1 MLQLNHLNCGYDT
14 EDVIRDVS
22 LQIEAGKIVCLFGP
36 NGCGKTTLLKA
47 IAGLLPYRGTIRF
60 AGVEVAKMK
69 RRDLAANIALMS
81 QVSDTYFDYSVYDTV
96 LLGRYLYGSKGFFPH
111 TSKADEEIVR
121 QCLEEVDL
129 WQVKD
134 QPITELSGGQLQ
146 RVFLARTFVQ
156 EPRLILLDEPTNHLD
171 LKYQLELI
179 ERLRTWCQRPGRA
192 VIGVLHDLN
201 LALQFADQA
210 VLLQAGSVALD
221 GEAKEVLQNPMVTEV
236 FGIDIKSYMQK
247 SLLKWQ

>member
-1 MLQLNHLNCGYDT
+1 MLQLEHVNCGYDT

-22 LQIEAGKIVCLFGP
+22 LQIEPGEILCLFGP

-47 IAGLLPYRGTIRF
+47 IAGLLPYRGSIRF
-60 AGVEVAKMK
+60 AGAEIAKLK
-69 RRDLAANIALMS
+69 RKELASNIALMS
-81 QVSDTYFDYSVYDTV
+81 QISATYFDYTVYDTV
-96 LLGRYLYGSKGFFPH
+96 LLGRYLYGSKGFLPH
-111 TSKADEEIVR
+111 TSKEDAEIVR

-134 QPITELSGGQLQ
+134 QPITALSGGQLQ

-156 EPRLILLDEPTNHLD
+156 APRLILLDEPTNHLD

-179 ERLRTWCQRPGRA
+179 ERLQLWCRQPGRA

-201 LALQFADQA
+201 LALQFCDKA
-210 VLLQAGSVALD
+210 VLLQAGSVALT
-221 GEAKEVLQNPMVTEV
+221 GEAKEVLQNPLVTAV
-236 FGIDIKSYMQK
+236 FGIDIRAYMQK

>member
-1 MLQLNHLNCGYDT
+1 LNHVNCGYDT
-14 EDVIRDVS
+14 EDIIRDVS
-22 LQIEAGKIVCLFGP
+22 LQVEAGEIVCLFGP

-60 AGVEVAKMK
+60 AGAEIAKMK
-69 RRDLAANIALMS
+69 RKELAANIALMS
-81 QVSDTYFDYSVYDTV
+81 QISDTYFDYSVYDTV
-96 LLGRYLYGSKGFFPH
+96 LLGRYLHARKGFFSH

-129 WQVKD
+129 WQSKD
-134 QPITELSGGQLQ
+134 QPITALSGGQLQ

-156 EPRLILLDEPTNHLD
+156 EPHLILLDEPTNHLD
-171 LKYQLELI
+171 LKYQMELV
-179 ERLRTWCQRPGRA
+179 ERLRTWSQQPGRA

-201 LALQFADQA
+201 LALQFADKA
-210 VLLQAGSVALD
+210 ILLQAGSVALD
-221 GEAKEVLQNPMVTEV
+221 GEAKEILQNPLVTEV
-236 FGIDIKSYMQK
+236 FGIDIRNYMKK